1 MKLQPKRIGA
11 LALAMAGAT
20 ALLSGC
26 GGGGGDATPV
36 PTTTPFST
44 TVIDGAIK
52 NAIVCLDKNA
62 NGACDADEPQGKTDA
77 AGKVTFDVAN
87 DDLGKFPVLAIVGT
101 DAVDLDTGPV
111 LVAYTMSAPADKA
124 AVVSPLTTLVQQV
137 IVDTG
142 ASSVEAAKSVQDLAG
157 LRVSLFDDFTKQP
170 APTDGTLNP
179 AKFAR
184 MVIVTTQQQMSAV
197 ASAVGTAAAD
207 GSIITKADVDRAV
220 KRKLLERIPAL
231 LTALSS
237 SAVQAAAKGADTE
250 AALLA
255 AATTLATDSSALTL
269 AALSTAVAI
278 NHQIAAPA
286 PVTAHV
292 PSTYFT
298 LANLTFTDAA
308 NYYARFF
315 TATTAQDTPDAN
327 NNVKYVDRRYR
338 SDTGVL
344 AKWGIGSDPKRQ
356 GDLSWN
362 GTAWVG
368 CPLNFESTSTV
379 RDAKGNST
387 YNYCDNRET
396 GRNSSAVFDIA
407 GKTMKEVYDSVIAA
421 GYSNFSIANPSSA
434 LGSATFPAASK
445 LRFTTGTSLTTAISY
460 EPAGKNNPVGVS
472 NVVNQYSPAV
482 AAGGVASSQAAGA
495 GCNSPENNTNGTTST
510 TLEGVVAAKP
520 GSPCV
525 FTGGSFVY
533 QNVTYTNP
541 DAANEQWGPQTLSL
555 GTLGSAPVGSGPAP
569 GFYTSNTRFRVA
581 FKGSGSNPAAY
592 FACKE
597 RFNNGSARNC
607 VQIGTG
613 TYSIATLG
621 DARVMT
627 FNNLPAQMAPLTF
640 NQVYVERSGVVYY
653 GYQNKLGVSNSARLN
668 FVAGTAL
675 LTQLGMPLEDPAA
688 PVALTAGS
696 YQGTYDIRD
705 PVNAAPGGGTILT
718 FNGNGSASCK
728 DALTFAVNACTLS
741 VTDASTGTFTGVKG
755 AGSTFAGTL
764 NFLTGA
770 GSGTYS
776 DPTITPT
783 TGNFV
788 AYRR

>member
-1 MKLQPKRIGA
+1 MKLQPKRLGA
-11 LALAMAGAT
+11 LALAMAGVT

-111 LVAYTMSAPADKA
+111 MVAYTMSAPADKA

-142 ASSVEAAKSVQDLAG
+142 ASSAEAAKSVQDLAG

-179 AKFAR
+179 ATFAR

-237 SAVQAAAKGADTE
+237 SAVQAAATPAARE

-255 AATTLATDSSALTL
+255 AATTLATDSSALTV
-269 AALSTAVAI
+269 AALPTAVAI

-292 PSTYFT
+292 SSTYFT
-298 LANLTFTDAA
+298 LANLTFTDAS
-308 NYYARFF
+308 NYFARFF
-315 TATTAQDTPDAN
+315 TATTTQDTPDAN

-338 SDTGVL
+338 SNSGFL

-356 GDLSWN
+356 ADLSWN

-368 CPLNFESTSTV
+368 CPLNFESTSTL

-407 GKTMKEVYDSVIAA
+407 GKTMKEVYESVIAA
-421 GYSNFSIANPSSA
+421 GYTNFNIANASSA
-434 LGSATFPAASK
+434 LGSVTFPAASK
-445 LRFTTGTSLTTAISY
+445 LRYTTGTSLTTAISY
-460 EPAGKNNPVGVS
+460 YPAGKNNPVGVS

-482 AAGGVASSQAAGA
+482 AAGGVASSQAAGT
-495 GCNSPENNTNGTTST
+495 GCNSPENNTNGTAST
-510 TLEGVVAAKP
+510 TLEGMIAAKP

-581 FKGSGSNPAAY
+581 FKGSGSYPTVY

-597 RFNNGSARNC
+597 RFNTGSARNC

-627 FNNLPAQMAPLTF
+627 FDNLPAQMAPLTF

-653 GYQNKLGVSNSARLN
+653 GYQNKLSVFNNARLN

-696 YQGTYDIRD
+696 YQGTYDVRD
-705 PVNAAPGGGTILT
+705 PVNSAPGGGTILT
-718 FNGNGSASCK
+718 FNGNGTASCQN
-728 DALTFAVNACTLS
+728 ALTFAVNTCTLS
-741 VTDASTGTFTGVKG
+741 FSNAATGAFTGVNG
-755 AGSTFAGTL
+755 TSVFSGTL
-764 NFLTGA
+764 NFLSGA

-776 DPTITPT
+776 DPTSMPT